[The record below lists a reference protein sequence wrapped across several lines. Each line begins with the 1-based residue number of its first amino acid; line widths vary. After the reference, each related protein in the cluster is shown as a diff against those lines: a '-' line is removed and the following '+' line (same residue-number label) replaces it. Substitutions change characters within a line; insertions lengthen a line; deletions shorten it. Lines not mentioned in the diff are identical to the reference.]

1 MGKLLVTLFFN
12 AVRVLQRIF
21 GIFEWSE
28 FYKGYLVSLNN
39 EIAQYETARNISQVI
54 LKGNTF
60 T

>member
-12 AVRVLQRIF
+12 MVT
-21 GIFEWSE
+21 E
-28 FYKGYLVSLNN
+28 FYKGYLISLSNQ
-39 EIAQYETARNISQVI
+39 ITHYETAQDISQVI